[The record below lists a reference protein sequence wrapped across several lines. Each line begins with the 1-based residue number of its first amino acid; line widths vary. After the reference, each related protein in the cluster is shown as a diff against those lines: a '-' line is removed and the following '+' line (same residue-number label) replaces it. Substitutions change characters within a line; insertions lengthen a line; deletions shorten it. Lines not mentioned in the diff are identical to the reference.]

1 MFDLHLPKET
11 DVPLGLK
18 ITDDP
23 VRRYRALIFLN
34 GWMMGIYANELG
46 PQHTSRCRLESSIQ
60 TGRTRSLLLS

>member
-1 MFDLHLPKET
+1 LPKET

-34 GWMMGIYANELG
+34 GWMMDDG
-46 PQHTSRCRLESSIQ
+46 
-60 TGRTRSLLLS
+60 